1 MEAMVGR
8 EDVFFSATGIT
19 QGALLGGVRYL
30 PGGRAETHSIVM
42 RAATRTVRFIKAL
55 HHLEHKPQLVR
66 RTEAG

>member
-1 MEAMVGR
+1 
-8 EDVFFSATGIT
+8 
-19 QGALLGGVRYL
+19 
-30 PGGRAETHSIVM
+30 M